1 MSRRFWLR
9 SGDYVGDEGWSVCVG
24 NAGIVEDARCDVD
37 EEIIRLANTECVSRH
52 AASPEKDTQPL
63 SIP

>member
-1 MSRRFWLR
+1 MSGRFWLGL
-9 SGDYVGDEGWSVCVG
+9 GDDVGDEGWSVYVG

-37 EEIIRLANTECVSRH
+37 EEIIRLAYTESVSRH